1 MKIPT
6 ESEID
11 MMDDD
16 TAETTYSQLKKEYEK
31 NFKKTYVAQPSGD
44 TTTWQEDL
52 NELSKYLREGK
63 PSPWTMEDWEDV
75 D

>member
-1 MKIPT
+1 MK
-6 ESEID
+6 
-11 MMDDD
+11 
-16 TAETTYSQLKKEYEK
+16 K